1 VPAPVSKLS
10 MPAAPKSGVPFR
22 ERSELLDFLLEVST
36 ATSQSLDLDE
46 LLENV
51 ASYVRKVLHYEL
63 FAILLYS
70 EKKKDLRIR
79 FAIGHREEV
88 VKNFVAGLGEGI
100 TGTAAATRE
109 PVLVADVRQ
118 DPRYLNSL
126 DAVRAELAV
135 PMITRQKLVGIID
148 VQSTRL
154 GAYNEYDRAM
164 LRLIAARVATA
175 IDNARLYRQAERQ
188 NRTLKTLGRIS
199 QEFTSIL
206 ELEDLLNKIASTI
219 RGLIN
224 YDAFSILLLDE
235 SQNFLRHKMSLRYDE
250 RVNIDNV
257 PMGKGITGTAA
268 QSREALRVND
278 VATDPR
284 YIASH
289 PDIRSEVAIPLIIRD
304 RTLGVM
310 DLESNRIGFFTDDH
324 MRTLSLLAPQIAISV
339 ENAQLYAELAARERR
354 LQEDLQVAGELQA
367 VLLPTEAPEISGLDV
382 AIGLRPAREISGDL
396 FDFFE
401 HTDSKHTRPH
411 MVIAFGDSSGK
422 GVAAAL
428 YGAVLDG
435 LLRTLAPRRRRPAD
449 LMKALNDALVAR
461 KVEARFVTLLI
472 MLWHPHSR
480 QLHIANAGG
489 TPPMICR
496 KDKMIEAAVAGVP
509 LGLFP
514 DREYDEITF
523 QAEPGDTIVLYSD
536 GISDHMSPQGEE
548 YGRKRL
554 GRLIGRACQMTPQEI
569 VEAVFA
575 DLDRYN
581 TVRFDDQT
589 VMILKVKDQ

>member
-1 VPAPVSKLS
+1 

-51 ASYVRKVLHYEL
+51 ASYVRKVLQYEL

-88 VKNFVAGLGEGI
+88 VKNFAASLGEGI

-109 PVLVADVRQ
+109 PVLVEDVRQ

-135 PMITRQKLVGIID
+135 PMITRQKLVGVID
-148 VQSTRL
+148 VQSTRV
-154 GAYNEYDRAM
+154 GAYSEYDRAM

-199 QEFTSIL
+199 QEFTAIL

-235 SQNFLRHKMSLRYDE
+235 TQNFLRHKMSLRYDE

-304 RTLGVM
+304 RILGVM

-339 ENAQLYAELAARERR
+339 ENAQLYAELAARERS

-401 HTDSKHTRPH
+401 HTDAKHTRPH

-435 LLRTLAPRRRRPAD
+435 LLRTLAPRRRRPSD

-472 MLWHPHSR
+472 MLWHPHSGE
-480 QLHIANAGG
+480 LHISNAGG

-496 KDKMIEAAVAGVP
+496 KDKMIEASVAGVP

-523 QAEPGDTIVLYSD
+523 QTQPGDTIVLYSD

-554 GRLIGRACQMTPQEI
+554 GKLIGGACYQSPQDI
-569 VEAVFA
+569 VDAVFA

-589 VMILKVKDQ
+589 VMILKVKDN